1 MESTEKPKGGRKVLK
16 PKPLLEGDA
25 LKPKPLPVEDS
36 PKPVEE
42 DAPKKTRRVMKPKPL
57 PEEDSP
63 KTVSIE
69 LPSPL
74 LSTPT
79 VVERVEAQMPQ
90 LIVQECQ
97 KVHLKRFELG
107 GKFYYRNSE
116 TDELYEYLGAKK
128 RGLYC
133 GRYDCMRGCIVK
145 DAPESDYED

>member
-1 MESTEKPKGGRKVLK
+1 MESTEKPKGGRKV
-16 PKPLLEGDA
+16 

-57 PEEDSP
+57 PLPVEDSP

-90 LIVQECQ
+90 LTVQDCQ

-128 RGLYC
+128 RGVYC